1 MAPSSR
7 LWAAGC
13 VDGNRVLTTARQ
25 LIGPAFPVSPG
36 MLNHVAGTQG
46 DVEKDFAL
54 AMRDIYLR
62 AEV

>member
-1 MAPSSR
+1 
-7 LWAAGC
+7 
-13 VDGNRVLTTARQ
+13 
-25 LIGPAFPVSPG
+25 

-46 DVEKDFAL
+46 DVKKDFAL